1 MWERIKFWMRDRK
14 DCAGCCL
21 GCSYYEECRKDIIL
35 EIDEQEAYER
45 DLTHEEIVDEIIKQK
60 QYDCI
65 VTRYIHFACYC
76 GLLKYS
82 DSLQF

>member
-21 GCSYYEECRKDIIL
+21 RCSYYEECRKDIIL

-45 DLTHEEIVDEIIKQK
+45 DLTHEEIVDEIIEEKK
-60 QYDCI
+60 HCI
-65 VTRYIHFACYC
+65 YEKTA
-76 GLLKYS
+76 
-82 DSLQF
+82 